1 MLFTNGISEEPTP
14 MKEKHFFITAIII
27 VFVIIAGY
35 LIISIV
41 SPFEPQEAELPPLP
55 EQIVMETD
63 IYLDYDSLPEAEDIP
78 WEEYPCD
85 LTPIINAIKELDKDF
100 DETGYRVIVSNY
112 SVEKKGVDGSIQ
124 FIPGKYGQRFYYA
137 NIGEHRL
144 TSVYY
149 NED

>member
-1 MLFTNGISEEPTP
+1 

-35 LIISIV
+35 QIISIV
-41 SPFEPQEAELPPLP
+41 SPFEPQEAEVPPEP
-55 EQIVMETD
+55 EPIVLETD

-85 LTPIINAIKELDKDF
+85 LTPIINAIKELDKDC